1 MRDLKV
7 FVGVIVFLFM
17 AFRATQCGSPYNT
30 INQADPHGGSDY
42 VYGNVDGP
50 PKQLSNK
57 YEADPEQDKKANEI
71 REKFF
76 GNAGQAETGN

>member
-30 INQADPHGGSDY
+30 IDQADRNAGSDY
-42 VYGNVDGP
+42 VYGNIDGP
-50 PKQLSNK
+50 PKQLGNK
-57 YEADPEQDKKANEI
+57 YEADPEQDNKANQI
-71 REKFF
+71 REKFY